1 MAKKRIILLGCLLLA
16 LVLVAFILR
25 KSLRQRARVAPVS
38 ETPSVVEEKKAP
50 PATEEAFVPL
60 EIKRVKGPVSWGRD
74 PFLSPLVK
82 EVPKEGVPKVGVL
95 ILTGIV
101 RDEEGVQAI
110 IGDYIVNVGDIIN
123 GKKVISIKKNKV
135 VLMKGKE
142 KEILKLEEE

>member
-1 MAKKRIILLGCLLLA
+1 MVRKKIILIAVLLILFA
-16 LVLVAFILR
+16 LILILR
-25 KSLRQRARVAPVS
+25 KPIQRKTKVVPVS
-38 ETPSVVEEKKAP
+38 KVPSVAIEKPAP
-50 PATEEAFVPL
+50 PVPEEAFAPL
-60 EIKRVKGPVSWGRD
+60 EIRRVKGSISWGRD

-82 EVPKEGVPKVGVL
+82 RVSEEGVPKVGAL

-123 GKKVISIKKNKV
+123 GKKVISIKKNEV

-142 KEILKLEEE
+142 RETLKLEEE

>member
-1 MAKKRIILLGCLLLA
+1 MAQKRIILLVALLVLLA
-16 LVLVAFILR
+16 SILSLR
-25 KSLRQRARVAPVS
+25 KPIQRRVKMTPVS
-38 ETPSVVEEKKAP
+38 QVPSVAIEKKAP
-50 PATEEAFVPL
+50 PTPEEAFLPL
-60 EIKRVKGPVSWGRD
+60 EIRRVEGPVSWGRD

-82 EVPKEGVPKVGVL
+82 RVPEEGAPRAGAL

-123 GKKVISIKKNKV
+123 GKRVISIGKNEV
-135 VLMKGKE
+135 VLMEGKE

>member
-1 MAKKRIILLGCLLLA
+1 MAKKRIILLACLLLV
-16 LVLVAFILR
+16 LVLVIFILK
-25 KSLRQRARVAPVS
+25 KSLRQRMKVAPVP
-38 ETPSVVEEKKAP
+38 EAPSVAEEKKAP
-50 PATEEAFVPL
+50 PTPEEAFAPL
-60 EIKRVKGPVSWGRD
+60 EIRRVKGPVSWGRD

-82 EVPKEGVPKVGVL
+82 GVPEEGISRVGAL

-101 RDEEGVQAI
+101 RDEKGAQAI

-135 VLMKGKE
+135 VLIKGKE

>member
-1 MAKKRIILLGCLLLA
+1 MTKKRIVLLVAL
-16 LVLVAFILR
+16 LVLLVFLIVLR
-25 KSLRQRARVAPVS
+25 KPRRQRVKVAS
-38 ETPSVVEEKKAP
+38 LLEAPSVTEEKKAP
-50 PATEEAFVPL
+50 PAPEEAFAPL
-60 EIKRVKGPVSWGRD
+60 EIKRVKGPISWGRD

-82 EVPKEGVPKVGVL
+82 EVSEEGTPKVGAL

-135 VLMKGKE
+135 VLIKGKE
-142 KEILKLEEE
+142 RETLKLEEE